1 MIAVMRDF
9 AFQTGSWRVFHRK
22 LERRLAGSNDWY
34 EFGGTCRAWELLDG
48 AGNVD
53 DHELDDPRGA
63 YRAASLRRWESGTRA
78 WSVWW
83 WDSRLAD
90 VGPPVHGTFVDGIGT
105 FRGEDELDGKPIAV
119 RYVWSEITA
128 RSARWEQAFSPDR
141 GLTWETNWT
150 MRFERLDG

>member
-1 MIAVMRDF
+1 MGDF
-9 AFQTGSWRVFHRK
+9 AFLTGSWRVFHRK

-53 DHELDDPRGA
+53 DNELDDPCGA
-63 YRAASLRRWESGTRA
+63 YRAASLRRCEPGTRT
-78 WSVWW
+78 WSIWW
-83 WDSRLAD
+83 WDSRLAG

-141 GLTWETNWT
+141 GLTWESNWT
-150 MRFERLDG
+150 MRFERLGR